1 MDSDEI
7 IPRWEKPDN
16 VPQPGTTH
24 IWVLKITKVT
34 SHDEYSQKPYLKMT
48 VEVMDGPFLGHSFEF
63 RLYYSQKS
71 EKRCKWFLKKFGY
84 PAELLDSDTPR
95 LKKSL
100 MVNLSGKARVE
111 ISTYQGSDGNE
122 YLDYDL
128 KAFERLAET
137 ELEEKLE
144 KEKSSPTDQSG
155 SLGFPS
161 EQPTPRSP
169 VPEVDLN
176 ADIKESDEEEKK
188 RAAAEAAAAL
198 DGAYIDGIDEPM
210 DIGI

>member
-7 IPRWEKPDN
+7 IPRWDKPDN
-16 VPQPGTTH
+16 VPQIGTY

-48 VEVMDGPFLGHSFEF
+48 VDVMDGQFLGHSFDF

-84 PAELLDSDTPR
+84 PAELLDSESPR

-111 ISTYQGSDGNE
+111 ISTYQGNDGNE

-128 KAFERLAET
+128 KAFERLTET

-144 KEKSSPTDQSG
+144 KEKANPTDESG

-161 EQPTPRSP
+161 EQPAPLSQ

-176 ADIKESDEEEKK
+176 ADLQESAEEQRE
-188 RAAAEAAAAL
+188 RS
-198 DGAYIDGIDEPM
+198 
-210 DIGI
+210 